1 MFTVVI
7 PLYNKEKQIRTT
19 IQTVLE
25 QTFQQYEILIIN
37 DGSTDGSI
45 EEVQKFSDKRIRI
58 ISQKNAGVSAARNTG
73 IENARYEWVAFLDA
87 DDLWEKDFLKEISVA
102 ILKYSD
108 TSIFATGRSTARN
121 CKILRYQNPY
131 LPKDGETDYINFF
144 ENLAK
149 FDCPIT
155 SSSVVIKKI
164 LFSEKGFF
172 KTGQRNYE
180 DVDLWIRLCVNENV
194 VVVNKPLAI
203 YVIQEGESASKLG
216 YTSQDC
222 VRMLNTYLE
231 VRDKLKSN
239 EDKRNLKAF
248 YERHCNMVVLRFFN
262 QYEKRERKEIL
273 RLMSEILERGEY
285 YKLKIIQMF
294 GFRGVILFAKRIK
307 SRLLQMKGSS

>member
-25 QTFQQYEILIIN
+25 QTFQLYEILVIN

-87 DDLWEKDFLKEISVA
+87 DDLWEKDFLQEISVA
-102 ILKYSD
+102 ILKYRD

-131 LPKDGETDYINFF
+131 LPKDGETNYINFF
-144 ENLAK
+144 ECLGNYDSPLH
-149 FDCPIT
+149 
-155 SSSVVIKKI
+155 SSSII
-164 LFSEKGFF
+164 IRQQLFSEKGFF

-216 YTSQDC
+216 YTAQDC

-231 VRDKLKSN
+231 VRNKLKSN